1 MDVLG
6 KVKIAAISELKVVL
20 DCRIG

>member
-20 DCRIG
+20 DFRIG